1 MRSDNDPNLEKDLMQ
16 GLRIFK
22 IGKKEI
28 CSDNP
33 NLVKDVKESSNLRKK
48 LE

>member
-22 IGKKEI
+22 SGKKEMR
-28 CSDNP
+28 SDNP

-48 LE
+48 LK